1 MRHLAIFLAAVAAFA
16 QQADYNTGLKNQPGW
31 PSSAYNFTPVS
42 FSGTIN
48 AGTYKTF
55 SFSRC
60 PAGVKG
66 TNLGPSVTITGAANN
81 GSGAIRITTAANG
94 FKASNRIT
102 ISGVGGT
109 TEANGNWSI
118 TIISTTQFD
127 LVGSTFANAY
137 TSGGAAQQNVHYLYL
152 SGGVGTAEIVPIG
165 GGTCSSPGIA
175 GTIQAYVGLAHSG
188 TYTLRSATGGIM
200 EAIWA
205 QTADSRAVLISNSPT
220 VYGPVWMTT
229 NYQLDLYGRGQRNTV
244 VTRSS
249 GYTATIFLVD
259 QASVSAG
266 SSLVTLHDF
275 WVYAPSM
282 NAASGEGAIK
292 FRNITCCG
300 SRAFNITIWDDR
312 NGVIVESSDNIDL
325 DNIQYLQTS
334 ITAQPD
340 NGVLWTQTPD
350 YAISG
355 AANNGSGLIRIT
367 AAANSYTTGTRVVVS
382 GVTGTTEA
390 NGSWIV
396 TVINSTTFDL
406 QGSTFTNAYVSGGTA
421 IAAASGFGNVS
432 SGGSITN
439 SSLITN
445 EGFAQAGTN
454 ALKNGLLV
462 ESYDG
467 LIVATSTLRGEYGI
481 RINPVMVGSGVLV
494 DSVVLDR
501 SQYSAIA
508 IGSQTTGAQG
518 QIVVKGSWIAG
529 NFAAASPLVVVDM
542 TNISAGRFIFAD
554 NDIAGSTG
562 ACVQLISTKNV
573 IIHDNTIV
581 SCDTGATGKSGIE
594 ISTAATGLNIHDNA
608 FYDIPTLGSTT
619 QYALLLNANITNSSI
634 HDNNIGTMQGASFLY
649 QAGTNSNLK
658 VLNNVTTEGL
668 GAATVSAGNIA
679 YATNLPPVVGLS
691 GGGTATTVT
700 GMWPGLKFQVVT
712 SSATTFNAGGSNP
725 GDFSRNLTTAA
736 GQMVTFEMLVG
747 GQVYVY

>member
-1 MRHLAIFLAAVAAFA
+1 MFTAALAAYA

-31 PSSAYNFTPVS
+31 PSSAYAFSPVS

-66 TNLGPSVTITGAANN
+66 TNLGPSVAITGAANN

-102 ISGVGGT
+102 IAGVGGT

-127 LVGSTFANAY
+127 LVGSTFSNAY
-137 TSGGAAQQNVHYLYL
+137 TSGGTARQNVHYLYL
-152 SGGVGTAEIVPIG
+152 SGGTGTAEIVAIG
-165 GGTCSSPGIA
+165 GGTCSAPGIS
-175 GTIQAYVGLAHSG
+175 GTIQAYVSNSHSG
-188 TYTLRSATGGIM
+188 TYTLQSANGGIM
-200 EAIWA
+200 EALLA
-205 QTADSRAVLISNSPT
+205 QTSDSRAVLISNSPT
-220 VYGPVWMTT
+220 IYGPIWLTT
-229 NYQLDLYGRGQRNTV
+229 NYQVDVYGRGQRNTV
-244 VTRSS
+244 LTRASN
-249 GYTATIFLVD
+249 YTSTIFLVD

-282 NAASGEGAIK
+282 NALSGEGAIK

-300 SRAFNITIWDDR
+300 SRAYNITIWDDR
-312 NGVIVESSDNIDL
+312 NGVIVESSDNINL
-325 DNIQYLQTS
+325 DNIQYLQTA

-350 YAISG
+350 YVVSN

-367 AAANSYTTGTRVVVS
+367 TATNTYSTGNRVVIA

-390 NGSWIV
+390 NGSWII

-406 QGSTFTNAYVSGGTA
+406 VGSTYANAYVSGGTA
-421 IAAASGFGNVS
+421 IAAVSGFGGVS
-432 SGGSITN
+432 SGGQISN
-439 SSLITN
+439 CSFLTN

-467 LIVATSTLRGEYGI
+467 LVVSNGTYRGEYGI
-481 RINPVMVGSGVLV
+481 RLNPVMVGSGLLV

-501 SQYSAIA
+501 SRYSAIA

-518 QIVVKGSWIAG
+518 QVVVKGSWVAG
-529 NFAAASPLVVVDM
+529 NFAAGTPLVVVDM
-542 TNISAGRFIFAD
+542 TNISAGRFILAD

-562 ACVQLISTKNV
+562 TCVQLISTKDV
-573 IIHDNTIV
+573 ILHDNTIV
-581 SCDTGATGKSGIE
+581 SCDTSAAGKSAVE
-594 ISTAATGLNIHDNA
+594 VLTSATAMNLHDNTI
-608 FYDIPTLGSTT
+608 YDLPTIGPST
-619 QYALLLNANITNSSI
+619 QYGFYLNADITNSSI
-634 HDNNIGTMQGASFLY
+634 HDNNIGSMQGAAFLY
-649 QAGTNSNLK
+649 AAGTNSNFR
-658 VLNNVTTEGL
+658 VMDNVTVDGL
-668 GAATVSAGNIA
+668 AGVTISASSIA
-679 YATNLPPVVGLS
+679 YPTNLPEIVGLS
-691 GGGTATTVT
+691 GGGTATRVT
-700 GMWPGLKFQVVT
+700 GMWPGMKFQVVT
-712 SSATTFNAGGSNP
+712 SSATTFNTGGTNP
-725 GDFSRNLTTAA
+725 GDFSRSLTTAA